1 METDRASGA
10 FRGGGEVR
18 CRSHAKVNLH
28 LDVLNHRRD
37 GFHNIETVFQTVDLW
52 DELSFAPA
60 PSGGIILICS
70 DPGLPVD
77 GRNLV
82 VRAAELL
89 NRARGTR
96 HGARIHLE
104 KNIPVAAGLAGGS
117 GNAAAALL
125 ALNRLWGLGLGQAE
139 LAALALEL
147 GSDVPYCLTG
157 GTAGATRRGEE
168 IFALPPLVGWWFV
181 LVHPPVAVSARDAYQ
196 HPLLERNTERPRAG
210 RTRSFR
216 SALRALADG
225 DVPGM
230 LFNRL
235 EGPVF
240 AMHPELARIK
250 RDLLDAGCDAALM
263 SGSGSTVFG
272 LCGKR
277 EQAAEAGAALRRR
290 TPSMG
295 VNIAGAVGQGV
306 VFL

>member
-52 DELSFAPA
+52 DELSFALA

-104 KNIPVAAGLAGGS
+104 KNIPVAAGL
-117 GNAAAALL
+117 LYPV
-125 ALNRLWGLGLGQAE
+125 WGLLLSPM
-139 LAALALEL
+139 LAAGAMAL
-147 GSDVPYCLTG
+147 SS
-157 GTAGATRRGEE
+157 
-168 IFALPPLVGWWFV
+168 
-181 LVHPPVAVSARDAYQ
+181 VSVVT
-196 HPLLERNTERPRAG
+196 N
-210 RTRSFR
+210 
-216 SALRALADG
+216 ALRLKT
-225 DVPGM
+225 V
-230 LFNRL
+230 R
-235 EGPVF
+235 PVV
-240 AMHPELARIK
+240 I
-250 RDLLDAGCDAALM
+250 G
-263 SGSGSTVFG
+263 
-272 LCGKR
+272 
-277 EQAAEAGAALRRR
+277 EAG
-290 TPSMG
+290 
-295 VNIAGAVGQGV
+295 
-306 VFL
+306 